1 MLLQGSGPDSQASIE
16 IFPDACL
23 MISILQQWLIRY
35 LCKRMMQILTPEGMA
50 VHYRKIP
57 RSYREVYFKQQEHF
71 SLKNLAVDALKRL
84 TCARYSGTTLLKI
97 LSLL

>member
-1 MLLQGSGPDSQASIE
+1 MLSQGSGPDSQDCIE

-35 LCKRMMQILTPEGMA
+35 LCKRIMQILTPEGMA
-50 VHYRKIP
+50 VHYRKVP

-71 SLKNLAVDALKRL
+71 SLKNLVANALNRL
-84 TCARYSGTTLLKI
+84 KYAR
-97 LSLL
+97 